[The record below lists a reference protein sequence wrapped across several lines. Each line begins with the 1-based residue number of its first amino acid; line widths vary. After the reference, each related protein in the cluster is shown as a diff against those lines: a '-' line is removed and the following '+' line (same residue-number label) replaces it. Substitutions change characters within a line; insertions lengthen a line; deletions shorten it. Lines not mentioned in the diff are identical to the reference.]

1 MKNIYMLQT
10 NISYPNGTYL
20 PYAAGSIAAYALAD
34 PEICREF
41 ILKEIF
47 CIREAPENILN
58 ALASPAVFSFSCYVW
73 NTEFNKEVAK
83 LVKQTYPDCVT
94 VFGGHN
100 IPDGSP
106 LFLEQ
111 NPYADV
117 VIFGEGERPFRAVL
131 SAVTGKTEWSVIPG
145 IAYRQNGTVKVNAPA
160 EAEDLAGYP
169 SPYGMGLFDPIL
181 EKYPDT
187 DFSAILETNRG
198 CPYHC
203 AFCDWCE
210 QKAKIREFSWERI
223 EADIRWMAEK
233 KIEFCYCADANFG
246 IRKRDEA
253 LIDYLIG
260 NKERFGFPQKFRVN
274 YAKLNNDTVFRITQK
289 LENAGLNRGATI
301 SFQSM
306 TPETRKSIGR
316 ENMPVSQFTR
326 LMERYRAAGI
336 STYTEVILGLPGE
349 TLDDFCRGIGK
360 LLEAG
365 QHTTLFIYNC
375 ELIVNSAM
383 AKPAYLQKYGIRSVR
398 TPLYLRHNAAQS
410 DGIEEHSRCVICTDK
425 MDTEDWIRANMFS
438 VLIQSCHSMG
448 LLRFFALY
456 LFHERGVPYETFYR
470 ELQAYAEADRAGLL
484 GQVYAE
490 IRARFADIVSGCG
503 EWSCRISETGP
514 VSWPYEEAFYIRFL
528 LRADRFYAETVKH
541 LNEVYRLDADISAD
555 LAAYQRMIIK
565 EPGKTTARAALLYDL
580 TPYFSE
586 LMRCGSPAL
595 KKRGNTVTAYAE
607 DVPAD
612 TERFMRENV
621 WFGRAAQKNLFS
633 DLSVQYGEEI

>member
-10 NISYPNGTYL
+10 NINYPNGTYL
-20 PYAAGSIAAYALAD
+20 PYAAGSIAAYALTD
-34 PEICREF
+34 PVIAGEYA
-41 ILKEIF
+41 LKEIF
-47 CIREAPENILN
+47 CFRGAPADIVS

-73 NTEFNKEVAK
+73 NTEFNKEVAR
-83 LVKQTYPDCVT
+83 LVKQAYPDCVT

-100 IPDGSP
+100 IPDSSP
-106 LFLEQ
+106 AFLEQ
-111 NPYADV
+111 NPFADV
-117 VIFGEGERPFRAVL
+117 LIFGEGERPFRAVL
-131 SAVTGKTEWSVIPG
+131 SAIAGKTEWSRIPG
-145 IAYRQNGTVKVNAPA
+145 IAWRQNGTAVVNAPA
-160 EAEDLAGYP
+160 EPEDLSGYP
-169 SPYGMGLFDPIL
+169 SPYAMGLFDPIL

-210 QKAKIREFSWERI
+210 QEAKIRSFSWERI

-253 LIDYLIG
+253 LIDYLIE
-260 NKERFGFPQKFRVN
+260 NKKRCGYPQKFRVN

-289 LENAGLNRGATI
+289 LEAAGLNRGATI

-306 TPETRKSIGR
+306 TPETLKSIGR

-349 TLDDFCRGIGK
+349 TYDDFCRGIGK

-383 AKPAYLQKYGIRSVR
+383 ADPAYLKKYGIRSVR
-398 TPLYLRHNAAQS
+398 TPLYLRHNAAQN

-425 MDTEDWIRANMFS
+425 MDTDDWIRANMFS

-456 LFHERGVPYETFYR
+456 LYDVRGVPYETFYR
-470 ELQAYAEADRAGLL
+470 ELQTCAETDGASLL

-490 IRARFADIVSGCG
+490 IRARFADIAAGCG
-503 EWSCRISETGP
+503 EWSCRIPGTGP
-514 VSWPYEEAFYIRFL
+514 VSWPYEEAFYIRL
-528 LRADRFYAETVKH
+528 LLQADRFYAETVKH
-541 LNEVYRLDADISAD
+541 LTDVYRLDADISAD
-555 LAAYQRMIIK
+555 LAAYQRMIVK
-565 EPGKTTARAALLYDL
+565 EPGKTTARAALTYDL
-580 TPYFSE
+580 APYFDE

-595 KKRGNTVTAYAE
+595 KKRRNSVIAYAA

-612 TERFMRENV
+612 RERFMRETV

-633 DLSVQYGEEI
+633 DLSVRYGDGT